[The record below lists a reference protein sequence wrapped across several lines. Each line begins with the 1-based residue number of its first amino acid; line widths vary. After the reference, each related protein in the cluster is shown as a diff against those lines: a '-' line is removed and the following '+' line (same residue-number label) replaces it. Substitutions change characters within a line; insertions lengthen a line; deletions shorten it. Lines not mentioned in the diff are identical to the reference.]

1 MSDPVVPGFDAIG
14 DEDQFLV
21 AQDDQAFE
29 GARNGGSRVTRGE
42 GEATA

>member
-21 AQDDQAFE
+21 AQDDQTFQ
-29 GARNGGSRVTRGE
+29 GARNGGARATREE